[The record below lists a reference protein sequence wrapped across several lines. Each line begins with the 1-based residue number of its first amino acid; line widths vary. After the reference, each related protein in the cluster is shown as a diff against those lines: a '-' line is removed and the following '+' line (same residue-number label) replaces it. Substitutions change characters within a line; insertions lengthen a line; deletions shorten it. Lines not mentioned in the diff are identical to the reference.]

1 MSSMKSENLIPVF
14 KQLRMDCL
22 NWRKGFNRPDYDD
35 RFGDLLDLQKDL
47 TEKLKRFASDEQNL
61 SIGIMGQ
68 VKAGKSSFLNAVLF
82 DGVPVL
88 PEAATPKTANL
99 TRIIY
104 GEKPILTVT
113 YYEQEEWNELTR
125 IAVPENSSAE
135 GKVARELIK
144 LASENKLNI
153 SAILKK
159 GSEKIEAGDEQE
171 LRKKL
176 NDYVGENGKFTA
188 LVKMTEIALPRPE
201 LQGYEVVD
209 TPGMND
215 PVVSREAK
223 TKEYMAQCD
232 VVFFLSRCGQFLD
245 AKDLELLSRLLP
257 GKGVKRM
264 YLVAV
269 QFDSAILDDGPD
281 CSSLTEAEKNIHD
294 SLRKRSIDEIDKC
307 IEIHRKVG
315 HLEMA
320 KLLATLK
327 IPIFASSYAHGISA
341 WPMER
346 WKCQESIA
354 WIHERI
360 NELSIE
366 SWGGKSLTQN
376 EWMRIGNFSKV
387 LSTFDI
393 ARKDKAALIEQQ
405 RQCILP
411 EADRNLQA
419 WRKELQE
426 TVVNR
431 STMLRKSDL
440 AQLEKRKLEC
450 QNRLIQ
456 MVAAM
461 KNEISAEKSTANKVL
476 NEISRRLKNSDK
488 RVGDFRVQTAVES
501 YQVFSH
507 TESTKKL
514 LNPLS
519 WLNKPRDVY
528 ETRYRDY
535 QYISRADAVEQ
546 VMLYGKDQAGGIQRE
561 FDKVVSVEI
570 LRAKLQQ
577 VLLEQL
583 EAGDKNFD
591 PGHFRNTFGHVIS
604 QLKLPTLKLEY
615 GGAIQSIT
623 RQFASELRDTADAE
637 LLRQAT
643 ADAKQTVHDDL
654 HKECSNKVDALCH
667 ALDAIVDHLAKEM
680 PTRLHQEMEQLRVAF
695 SNKERELDQYNELL
709 KVISSQK

>member
-1 MSSMKSENLIPVF
+1 MSSIKSEKLIAVF
-14 KQLRMDCL
+14 NQLRVDCL
-22 NWRKGFNRPDYDD
+22 NWRKAFNKPDYDD
-35 RFGDLLDLQKDL
+35 RFGDLHDLQKDL
-47 TEKLKRFASDEQNL
+47 IEKLRRFASDEQNL

-113 YYEQEEWNELTR
+113 YYEQEEWNELIR
-125 IAVPENSSAE
+125 LAIPENSSAE

-144 LASENKLNI
+144 LASDNKLNI
-153 SAILKK
+153 STILKK

-201 LQGYEVVD
+201 LKGYEVVD

-257 GKGVKRM
+257 GKGVKRI

-281 CSSLTEAEKNIHD
+281 CSSLTETEKNIHD
-294 SLRKRSIDEIDKC
+294 SLLKRSIDEIDKC
-307 IEIHRKVG
+307 IEMHRKVG

-320 KLLATLK
+320 KLLITLK
-327 IPIFASSYAHGISA
+327 IPIFTSSYAHGIGA

-346 WKCQESIA
+346 WRSQESIA
-354 WIHERI
+354 WIHDRI
-360 NELSIE
+360 NDLSIE

-376 EWMRIGNFSKV
+376 EWLRIGNFPKV

-411 EADRNLQA
+411 ESERNLQV

-426 TVVNR
+426 TVIDR

-440 AQLEKRKLEC
+440 AQLEKKKLEC
-450 QNRLIQ
+450 QNRLTQ

-461 KNEISAEKSTANKVL
+461 KNEISAEKSNANKVL
-476 NEISRRLKNSDK
+476 REILQRLKNSDK
-488 RVGDFRVQTAVES
+488 RVGDFRVQTGVES

-519 WLNKPRDVY
+519 WLSKPRDVY

-546 VMLYGKDQAGGIQRE
+546 VMLYGKDQASGIQRE
-561 FDKVVSVEI
+561 FDKVVSVKI

-604 QLKLPTLKLEY
+604 QLKLPVLQLEY

-623 RQFASELRDTADAE
+623 NQFASELRDTADAE
-637 LLRQAT
+637 HLRQAT
-643 ADAKQTVHDDL
+643 VDAKQTVHDDL
-654 HKECSNKVDALCH
+654 HKECSSKVGALCH
-667 ALDAIVDHLAKEM
+667 ALDTIVDHLANEM

-695 SNKERELDQYNELL
+695 ANKERELDQYNALL
-709 KVISSQK
+709 KLISSQK